1 MNLVKI
7 GRFQANVL
15 FTSTKNKNVS
25 GLLDFLCVYDCT
37 KSVLYMVLTQCYFHT
52 VANRVM

>member
-25 GLLDFLCVYDCT
+25 GLLDFCT

>member
-25 GLLDFLCVYDCT
+25 GLLDFLCVCDCT
-37 KSVLYMVLTQCYFHT
+37 KIVLYMVLTQCYFRT